1 MFLVIVEFMVHGK
14 DLQTTNKVAVR
25 SYLLL
30 GQNKQKNLSTKK
42 RTIIRTIITKRD

>member
-1 MFLVIVEFMVHGK
+1 MFLVIVEFVVDGK

-30 GQNKQKNLSTKK
+30 GQNKQKNLSRKK
-42 RTIIRTIITKRD
+42 KEQT